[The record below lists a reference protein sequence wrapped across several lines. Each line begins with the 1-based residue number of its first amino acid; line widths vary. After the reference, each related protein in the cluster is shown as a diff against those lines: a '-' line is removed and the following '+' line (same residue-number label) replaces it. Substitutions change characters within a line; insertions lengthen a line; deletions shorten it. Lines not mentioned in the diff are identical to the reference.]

1 MIYLYNTYNYYAKRD
16 KQTVFYF
23 IVFAFI
29 DKRKSNSHSILE
41 GPKIMSHLFHIPL
54 APSL

>member
-1 MIYLYNTYNYYAKRD
+1 MIYLYNSYNYFAKKD

-54 APSL
+54 APL

>member
-1 MIYLYNTYNYYAKRD
+1 MIYLYNTYNYYAKGD
-16 KQTVFYF
+16 KQTLFYF
-23 IVFAFI
+23 TVFAFI
-29 DKRKSNSHSILE
+29 DKRKSNSYSILE